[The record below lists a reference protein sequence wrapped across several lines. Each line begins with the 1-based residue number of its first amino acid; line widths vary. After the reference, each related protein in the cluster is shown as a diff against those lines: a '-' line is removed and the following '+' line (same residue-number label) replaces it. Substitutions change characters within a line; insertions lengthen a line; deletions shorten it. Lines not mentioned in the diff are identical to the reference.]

1 MEANRNIGVA
11 YLNEVEPYY
20 NGFNVIMVEKPQE
33 NSIRFRE
40 KIDSLVEVEDQ
51 VDYFLQNRKNN
62 LVFFHVRKQSK
73 VVNLKIV

>member
-1 MEANRNIGVA
+1 MEANRNTEVA
-11 YLNEVEPYY
+11 YLNGVEPYY

-40 KIDSLVEVEDQ
+40 KIDSLVGVEAR